1 MADDVR
7 FKFLPENFAKLP
19 VIPVVD
25 LSFRGQYM
33 ALNEMSF
40 QPDSVLVYAEPAR
53 LEEIDRILTRPISLR
68 DLHASVHGAAK
79 LDIPAGARLS
89 QNEVAYSLEVTRF
102 VEFRRVLPIEIRG
115 ARGRR
120 SISALPSESTVTFR
134 CIFPM
139 TSDPS
144 EKVSL
149 YVDYSEFA
157 ESLDGT
163 CLVHVDGLPESVINC
178 VLDPEVCVCVEV
190 ER

>member
-7 FKFLPENFAKLP
+7 FKFVPENYVKLP
-19 VIPVVD
+19 IVPVVD
-25 LSFRGQYM
+25 LSFREQYM
-33 ALNEMSF
+33 ALDEMSL
-40 QPDSVLVYAEPAR
+40 QPDSVYVYAEPAH

-89 QNEVAYSLEVTRF
+89 QSDVAYSLEVTRF
-102 VEFRRVLPIEIRG
+102 VEFRRVLPIDIRG
-115 ARGRR
+115 ARGHR
-120 SISALPSESTVTFR
+120 SISALPSEATVTFR

-149 YVDYSEFA
+149 YVNYSEFA
-157 ESLDGT
+157 ESLDGS

-190 ER
+190 EK